1 MEAAISLGPRVF
13 EKSLELRTN
22 LQKGLSGKGTKPA
35 QKIEKSNVENMEM
48 IVQTVETNRNMQ
60 DMLINRHLIL
70 SVGSSSL

>member
-1 MEAAISLGPRVF
+1 MEAAISLGPRIF

-22 LQKGLSGKGTKPA
+22 LQKGLKGTKPA
-35 QKIEKSNVENMEM
+35 QRIEKSNVENMEM

-60 DMLINRHLIL
+60 DMLINRHLIV

>member
-1 MEAAISLGPRVF
+1 MESAISLGPRIF

-22 LQKGLSGKGTKPA
+22 LQKGLKGTKPA
-35 QKIEKSNVENMEM
+35 QRIEKSNVENMEM

-60 DMLINRHLIL
+60 DMLINRHLIV